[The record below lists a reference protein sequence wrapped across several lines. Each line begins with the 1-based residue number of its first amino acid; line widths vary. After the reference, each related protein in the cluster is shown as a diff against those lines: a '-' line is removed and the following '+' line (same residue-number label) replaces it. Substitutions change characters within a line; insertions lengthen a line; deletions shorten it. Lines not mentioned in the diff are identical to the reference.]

1 MCFTWFVDKILQIRD
16 SMVKI
21 KVLVHE
27 AFFLN
32 DPKKEPYFFIKVIN
46 LSYNTPATITHV
58 WIEDGATRLDILN
71 SERPLPRKLEK
82 TDIWETWIKK
92 ELVKDCDNIF
102 DNVRV
107 LLSSDKKYKSRKNL
121 KVPPTG
127 FVANN

>member
-27 AFFLN
+27 ASFLN
-32 DPKKEPYFFIKVIN
+32 DPKKEPYFFVKVIN
-46 LSYNTPATITHV
+46 LSYNTPVTITHV
-58 WIEDGATRLDILN
+58 WVEDGVMRLDILN
-71 SERPLPRKLEK
+71 PKRPLPRKLEK

-107 LLSSDKKYKSRKNL
+107 LLSSGKRYKSRKNL